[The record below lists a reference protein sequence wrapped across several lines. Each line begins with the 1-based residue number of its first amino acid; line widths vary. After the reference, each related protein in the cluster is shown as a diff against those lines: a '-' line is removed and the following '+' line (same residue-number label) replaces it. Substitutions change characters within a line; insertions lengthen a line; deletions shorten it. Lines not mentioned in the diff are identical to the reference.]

1 MAKNEPISVKDAVH
15 KLQLS
20 LFEGIKKEEQLFAAG
35 SLISRSDYQDVV
47 TERTIANVCGY
58 PLCNNPLPPEQ
69 PRKGRYRI
77 SLKEHRVYDLHETY
91 MYCSTSCV
99 VNSRT
104 FAGSLQEERCSVLN
118 SEKLDEIMGLFEG
131 LTLASKEDLGR
142 NGDLGFSELKIQEK
156 ANVKAGEVSLEEWI
170 GPSNAIEGYVPQKD
184 RISKPLRLKNHKE
197 GSRPNDVKSIKG
209 KNVIFNEMGFK
220 SAIITQ
226 DEYSISKMSSGSE
239 TTVANAKSRELIG
252 KGSRKKLEN
261 QLTILEI
268 APDPMQTDSRSML
281 KEPKEEERSIVTIDK
296 LGISYVPSHP
306 SENDV
311 DRNAAEAKEE
321 FDNVKGD
328 HFSATKPKPS
338 LKSAGAKK
346 LSRSV
351 TWADERTEGADNR
364 NLCEVRELENT
375 EEGADKF
382 SFPCRG
388 DDDYSVRFAS
398 AEACVIALSQAAEAV
413 SCGESDVSN
422 AVSEAGII
430 ILPPPHNMDIEESQ
444 VNPNVLE
451 PEPTPSKWSGK
462 PGVPNYNLFDSEDS
476 WYDGPP
482 DGFGLTLS
490 PFATM
495 WMALFAWISSSSLA
509 YIYGRDDS
517 FHEEYLFVNG
527 REYPRKIVLMDGRS
541 SEIKQTLS
549 GCLARAL
556 PGLVSDLR
564 LPTPI
569 SILERGL
576 GCLLDTMSFVDPL
589 PPFRMKQW
597 QVIVLLFIDAL
608 SVSRIPALTPHMTS
622 RRTLLYKVLNGA
634 QISAEEYETMK
645 DLLIPLGRVPEF
657 STQCGG

>member
-1 MAKNEPISVKDAVH
+1 MAKNESISVNDAVH

-20 LFEGIKKEEQLFAAG
+20 LLEGIKK
-35 SLISRSDYQDVV
+35 
-47 TERTIANVCGY
+47 
-58 PLCNNPLPPEQ
+58 
-69 PRKGRYRI
+69 RKSSY
-77 SLKEHRVYDLHETY
+77 L
-91 MYCSTSCV
+91 
-99 VNSRT
+99 
-104 FAGSLQEERCSVLN
+104 EERCSVLN

-131 LTLASKEDLGR
+131 LSLNSKEDLGR

-156 ANVKAGEVSLEEWI
+156 ANMKAGEVSLEEWI

-184 RISKPLRLKNHKE
+184 RISKPLRSKNHKE
-197 GSRPNDVKSIKG
+197 GYKPNDVNSIKG
-209 KNVIFNEMGFK
+209 KNVIFNEMDFK
-220 SAIITQ
+220 STIITQ
-226 DEYSISKMSSGSE
+226 DEYSISKMSSGSV
-239 TTVANAKSRELIG
+239 TTVAHAKSKELKE
-252 KGSRKKLEN
+252 KGSHKKLEN
-261 QLTILEI
+261 QFTILEI
-268 APDPMQTDSRSML
+268 APDPMQSML
-281 KEPKEEERSIVTIDK
+281 KEPKEEESGIVTTDK
-296 LGISYVPSHP
+296 LGISCAPSHP
-306 SENDV
+306 SESDL
-311 DRNAAEAKEE
+311 DKNAAEAKEE
-321 FDNVKGD
+321 FDDVEAD

-338 LKSAGAKK
+338 LKSSGAKK

-351 TWADERTEGADNR
+351 TWADERTDGADNR

-375 EEGADKF
+375 KEGADKF
-382 SFPCRG
+382 SFPGQG
-388 DDDYSVRFAS
+388 DDGSSVRFAS

-413 SCGESDVSN
+413 SRGESDVSD

-430 ILPPPHNMDIEESQ
+430 ILPPPHDMDIEESQ

-451 PEPTPSKWSGK
+451 PEPTPSKWPGK

-482 DGFGLTLS
+482 EEFSLTLS

-495 WMALFAWISSSSLA
+495 WMSLFAWISSSSLA

-556 PGLVSDLR
+556 PGLVTDLR

-569 SILERGL
+569 SILEQGM

-608 SVSRIPALTPHMTS
+608 SVSRIPALTPHITS
-622 RRTLLYKVLNGA
+622 RMTLLYK
-634 QISAEEYETMK
+634 
-645 DLLIPLGRVPEF
+645 
-657 STQCGG
+657 

>member
-1 MAKNEPISVKDAVH
+1 MAKNEPISVKDSVH

-35 SLISRSDYQDVV
+35 SLISRRDYQDVV

-69 PRKGRYRI
+69 PRKGRFRI
-77 SLKEHRVYDLHETY
+77 SLKEHKVYDLHETY

-104 FAGSLQEERCSVLN
+104 FAGSLQEERCLVLN

-131 LTLASKEDLGR
+131 LTLDSKEYLGR

-184 RISKPLRLKNHKE
+184 RISKPSKNHKE

-239 TTVANAKSRELIG
+239 TTVANAKSKELIG
-252 KGSRKKLEN
+252 KGCHKKLVN

-281 KEPKEEERSIVTIDK
+281 KEPKEEERSIVTTDK
-296 LGISYVPSHP
+296 LGVSYVPSHP
-306 SENDV
+306 SENDL

-351 TWADERTEGADNR
+351 TWADERTEGAGNR

-375 EEGADKF
+375 KEGADKF

-388 DDDYSVRFAS
+388 DDDDSVRFAS

-413 SCGESDVSN
+413 SCGQSDVSN

-444 VNPNVLE
+444 VNPNKLE

-482 DGFGLTLS
+482 EGFSLTLS

-527 REYPRKIVLMDGRS
+527 REYPQKIVLMDGRS

-549 GCLARAL
+549 GCLARTL
-556 PGLVSDLR
+556 PGLVADLR

-597 QVIVLLFIDAL
+597 KVIVLLFIDAL

-634 QISAEEYETMK
+634 HMSAEEYETMK